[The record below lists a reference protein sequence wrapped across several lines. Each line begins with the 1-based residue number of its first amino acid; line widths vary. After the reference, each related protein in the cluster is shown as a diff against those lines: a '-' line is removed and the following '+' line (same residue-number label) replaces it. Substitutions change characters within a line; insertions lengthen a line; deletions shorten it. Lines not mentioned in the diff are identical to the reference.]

1 MGCTYSPHT
10 SAGLRAMDDQRLY
23 HSKRKSS
30 DIEKK
35 ARKLRRAVRK
45 GLVDDATEKEGETY
59 AAGAF

>member
-1 MGCTYSPHT
+1 M
-10 SAGLRAMDDQRLY
+10 AA
-23 HSKRKSS
+23 KRYLPSSTPWAAPILPILQLGWSS